1 MARFFIFR
9 PIFAWV
15 IAILILLGGAIALK
29 NLPVAQYPAVAPPQ
43 IAFNVT
49 YPGASAQVVEDTVI
63 KLIEQQM
70 NGIEHLLYM
79 EASSELGS
87 GTLTLTFE
95 PGTDIDISS
104 VEAQNRF
111 WLYNTPLNYS
121 AVMLVA
127 DALER
132 AGRADRAALTAAL
145 AATDGAF
152 TKHIMPY
159 GPTRFVNG
167 QNQAGAPVNTQV
179 QDGDIKVIFPREF
192 ADAQAIYPVTG

>member
-1 MARFFIFR
+1 MDCNHWPDPRKPKTA
-9 PIFAWV
+9 
-15 IAILILLGGAIALK
+15 
-29 NLPVAQYPAVAPPQ
+29 
-43 IAFNVT
+43 
-49 YPGASAQVVEDTVI
+49 
-63 KLIEQQM
+63 
-70 NGIEHLLYM
+70 
-79 EASSELGS
+79 ELRRA
-87 GTLTLTFE
+87 
-95 PGTDIDISS
+95 

-111 WLYNTPLNYS
+111 WLYNVPLNYS

-132 AGRADRAALTAAL
+132 AGRNDRAALTTAL

-179 QDGDIKVIFPREF
+179 QGGDIKVIFPRDF
-192 ADAQAIYPVTG
+192 ADAQPVYPVTG